1 MILGHD
7 KFAKINGA
15 LVGMN
20 STINTSSNSS
30 IPDVVVGGALLD
42 VASLLDPTLTSGQA
56 RVAFTDSVKQPVR
69 WGNSLASFQHVY
81 NLANDSAAS
90 DADKAL
96 ATLAGGTLDFAL
108 APCYS
113 IAIK

>member
-1 MILGHD
+1 
-7 KFAKINGA
+7 
-15 LVGMN
+15 MN
-20 STINTSSNSS
+20 STLKTSSNSS
-30 IPDVVVGGALLD
+30 IPSVVVGGALLD

-56 RVAFTDSVKQPVR
+56 RVTFTDSAKQPVR

-81 NLANDSAAS
+81 NLANDSLANNE
-90 DADKAL
+90 DKAL
-96 ATLAGGTLDFAL
+96 ATLAGGTLDFTL